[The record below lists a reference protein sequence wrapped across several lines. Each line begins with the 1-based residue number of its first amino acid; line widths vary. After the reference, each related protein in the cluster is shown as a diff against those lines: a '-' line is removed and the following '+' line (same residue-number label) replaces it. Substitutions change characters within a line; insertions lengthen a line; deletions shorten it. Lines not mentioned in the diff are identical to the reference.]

1 MRVTFCGH
9 KEVYNEED
17 VRQWLCMVCIELIA
31 QGASEFYCGG
41 YGHFDHMCAATL
53 RSLKHQH
60 PGIRI
65 VLVLPYLNSTMLT
78 DGYDETVYPPL
89 ESVPK
94 RYAISRRNEWMVRE
108 SDIVVAYVIRGF
120 GGAAKTLEFAQRKK
134 KRIIAYNPDLSNH
147 LSLNDSWRNL

>member
-1 MRVTFCGH
+1 
-9 KEVYNEED
+9 
-17 VRQWLCMVCIELIA
+17 
-31 QGASEFYCGG
+31 
-41 YGHFDHMCAATL
+41 
-53 RSLKHQH
+53 
-60 PGIRI
+60 
-65 VLVLPYLNSTMLT
+65 MLT

-147 LSLNDSWRNL
+147 LGLNDSWRNL